1 MRILAY
7 SHNFVREGAPII
19 LLRLLR
25 ELRQRH
31 EIDILRLKRPGPE
44 PLEAEFEEAGIAL
57 KEGVHLRHYDVCLFN
72 TVTASGILMQTAG
85 RCPVLWWI
93 HEPKFGLGY
102 TKMPDFKPEAFAAA
116 ERIVFPTLWQA
127 RWLWGRYLSRDNW
140 TVVPY
145 GIGMDLS
152 PRPCPFDKKP
162 GRFYLLH
169 LGRIDPR
176 KGQDLSV
183 RALAHL
189 GNPDIT
195 LVLVGN
201 RKENDPYVAKLDAA
215 GVDILYTGSLPEPQV
230 AAYIQHCDAMVFPT
244 RDDLITLAILEGLSF
259 SKCVL
264 ASDFGPIP
272 ETIVQGRTG
281 LLSPVNDYR
290 VLAGN
295 IRMIYEDRE
304 LMARLGQ
311 GGNDILQRK
320 HSFKGHVEAMER
332 ELEAAA
338 LGRGKTA
345 TP

>member
-25 ELRQRH
+25 ELRRRH
-31 EIDILRLKRPGPE
+31 EIDVLRLRRPTE
-44 PLEAEFEEAGIAL
+44 PLEAEFEEAGIPL
-57 KEGVHLRHYDVCLFN
+57 KESVHLRRYDACLFN
-72 TVTASGILMQTAG
+72 TVTASDILMQTAG
-85 RCPVLWWI
+85 RCPTLWWI

-102 TKMPDFKPEAFAAA
+102 TKMPDFKPEAFTAA

-127 RWLWGRYLSRDNW
+127 QWLWGRYLSRDNW

-189 GNPDIT
+189 GNPNIT
-195 LVLVGN
+195 LVLVGGH
-201 RKENDPYVAKLDAA
+201 KDNDPYLAKLDEM
-215 GVDILYTGSLPEPQV
+215 GVDVLSTGSLPEPQV

-320 HSFKGHVEAMER
+320 HGFKAHVEAMER
-332 ELEAAA
+332 ELTRIARAS
-338 LGRGKTA
+338 
-345 TP
+345 

>member
-25 ELRQRH
+25 ELRKRH
-31 EIDILRLKRPGPE
+31 EIDVLKLQRPTD
-44 PLEAEFEEAGIAL
+44 PLEAEFERHGIPL
-57 KEGVHLRHYDVCLFN
+57 KDGVSLRDYDVALFN
-72 TVTASGILMQTAG
+72 TVTASDMEMQTVG
-85 RCPVLWWI
+85 RCPLVWWI

-102 TKMPDFKPEAFAAA
+102 TKTPDFKPEAFDAAN
-116 ERIVFPTLWQA
+116 RIVFPTKWQA
-127 RWLWGRYLSRDNW
+127 QWLWGRYLKRDNW

-152 PRPCPFDKKP
+152 TRPCPFDKQP
-162 GRFYLLH
+162 DRFYLLH
-169 LGRIDPR
+169 LGRVDPR

-189 GNPDIT
+189 GNPKIT
-195 LVLVGN
+195 LVMLGG
-201 RKENDPYVAKLDAA
+201 RKDNDPFATRLFES
-215 GVDILYTGSLPEPQV
+215 GVDILHPGSVPEEQV
-230 AAYIQHCDAMVFPT
+230 AAFIQHCDAMIFPT

-272 ETIVQGRTG
+272 ETIIQGRTG
-281 LLSPVNDYR
+281 LLSPVNDFR

-304 LMARLGQ
+304 LALRLGQ
-311 GGNDILQRK
+311 AGNEILQRK
-320 HSFKGHVEAMER
+320 HGFAAHVEAMER
-332 ELEAAA
+332 ELMRVAR
-338 LGRGKTA
+338 GR
-345 TP
+345 